1 MEKQAEKNFRIL
13 DDANL
18 SGEFAV
24 TIIVVIYAVSSGIAE
39 DGTDSFNSAG
49 SAASLTCPPGAVAPH
64 QPPYDLRRKIYYLT
78 SLGPNWAA
86 AAPRKR
92 QRRTGSS
99 SPEEPLCLDSALMSL
114 EPVLPTS
121 ASVGSSSPLGQ
132 NEASMEGEET
142 FTDHPNSHNSR
153 IMRISSF

>member
-1 MEKQAEKNFRIL
+1 MDNKPNV
-13 DDANL
+13 NL
-18 SGEFAV
+18 
-24 TIIVVIYAVSSGIAE
+24 IQ
-39 DGTDSFNSAG
+39 SAG
-49 SAASLTCPPGAVAPH
+49 SAASSLTCPAGAVAPH

-132 NEASMEGEET
+132 NEASMEGEQCE
-142 FTDHPNSHNSR
+142 
-153 IMRISSF
+153 SSFWLNKGRCACALQAHAQWHL